1 MIEFGPQE
9 YLKTEKLRHGYL
21 YKIYAR
27 HVEYGIYCER
37 DHSFY
42 CSRMKFNKNFVDH
55 QIHYDWHEWHGTVK
69 PLEEIEKSP
78 FDLEGWKGYIVPDE
92 IYQEVLDYLNQWET
106 HQ

>member
-78 FDLEGWKGYIVPDE
+78 FDLPGSFG
-92 IYQEVLDYLNQWET
+92 LS
-106 HQ
+106 